1 MAQKRMWARNL
12 KEGMVI
18 NTDVFTDNGVII
30 VPAKTVVTH
39 EVLELLSRHS
49 IREVFIHMEEPKTI
63 EPEVIQK
70 PQEQKLSEPKP
81 VAPVIVPNFLEERE
95 KAQRMEVFTATFH
108 VAEET
113 LSQSLREIAYQDKDV
128 NIEQMLDMVNSVVA
142 KADNDVNLCD
152 MLFKMKQS
160 AESMYAHAINVSLY
174 GQLLG
179 RWVGLSQ
186 EEIELV
192 GIAGLLHDIGLLKCQ
207 QEEEG
212 IPIYFHDEYDN
223 EVRIWERHVVYGY
236 NLIKDKSLDIRV
248 KQAVLTHHERM
259 DGSGFPHQMNYKNIN
274 TISKVLAIAD
284 TYDTLTLVEPDYD
297 PLSPFE
303 ALRQLH
309 HNYYLKMDAD
319 MMMTFIDRMAQNFI
333 RYEVILSNGQRGRVV
348 MINRYDQARPLVQ
361 VGDEFIDLSKQTDIT
376 IKKMFI

>member
-1 MAQKRMWARNL
+1 MAQKRMWTRDL
-12 KEGMVI
+12 KEGMVVKA
-18 NTDVFTDNGVII
+18 DVFTRNGVII
-30 VPAKTVVTH
+30 VPARTVINQ
-39 EVLELLSRHS
+39 EVLELLARHS
-49 IREVFIHMEEPKTI
+49 IREVFV
-63 EPEVIQK
+63 EVDA
-70 PQEQKLSEPKP
+70 PKP
-81 VAPVIVPNFLEERE
+81 AEPVVKPEPVKPIEAAPVPVVVPNFLEERE

-113 LSQSLREIAYQDKDV
+113 LSQSLRELAYQDKDV
-128 NIEQMLDMVNSVVA
+128 NIDQLLNMVNSVVA

-160 AESMYAHAINVSLY
+160 AESLYAHAINVSLY
-174 GQLLG
+174 AQLLA
-179 RWVGLSQ
+179 RWIGLSA

-212 IPIYFHDEYDN
+212 IPIYFHDEHDN

-236 NLIKDKSLDIRV
+236 NMIKDKPLDIRV

-259 DGSGFPHQMNYKNIN
+259 DGRGFPHQMDYRNIN

-284 TYDTLTLVEPDYD
+284 TYDTLTLIEPDYE

-303 ALRQLH
+303 ALRQL
-309 HNYYLKMDAD
+309 NYEYYLKLDAD
-319 MMMTFIDRMAQNFI
+319 MIMTFVDRMAQNFI
-333 RYEVILSNGQRGRVV
+333 RYEVILSNGQRGRIV
-348 MINRYDQARPLVQ
+348 MINKHDQARPLVQ

-376 IKKMFI
+376 IIKLLS

>member
-1 MAQKRMWARNL
+1 MAQKRMWTRDL
-12 KEGMVI
+12 KDGMVVKA
-18 NTDVFTDNGVII
+18 DVFTRNGVII
-30 VPAKTVVTH
+30 VPARTVINQ
-39 EVLELLSRHS
+39 EVLDLLVRHS
-49 IREVFIHMEEPKTI
+49 IREVFVQVDDPK
-63 EPEVIQK
+63 PAV
-70 PQEQKLSEPKP
+70 EPKP
-81 VAPVIVPNFLEERE
+81 EPIKQPEPAPVAPIIVPNVLEERE
-95 KAQRMEVFTATFH
+95 KAQRLEVFTATFH

-113 LSQSLREIAYQDKDV
+113 LSQSLRELAYQDKDV
-128 NIEQMLDMVNSVVA
+128 NIDQLLDMVNSVVA

-160 AESMYAHAINVSLY
+160 AESLYAHAINVSLY
-174 GQLLG
+174 AQLLG
-179 RWVGLSQ
+179 RWIGLSA

-212 IPIYFHDEYDN
+212 IPIYFHDEHDN

-236 NLIKDKSLDIRV
+236 NMIKDKPLDIRV

-259 DGSGFPHQMNYKNIN
+259 DGKGFPHQMDYRNIN

-284 TYDTLTLVEPDYD
+284 TYDTLTLVEPDYE

-303 ALRQLH
+303 ALRQLN
-309 HNYYLKMDAD
+309 HNYYLKLDAD
-319 MMMTFIDRMAQNFI
+319 MMMTFVERMAQNFI
-333 RYEVILSNGQRGRVV
+333 RYEVVLSNGQRGRVV
-348 MINRYDQARPLVQ
+348 MINKHDQARPLVQ

-376 IKKMFI
+376 ITKMLS

>member
-1 MAQKRMWARNL
+1 MAQKRMWTRDL
-12 KEGMVI
+12 KEGMVVKA
-18 NTDVFTDNGVII
+18 DVFTRNGVII
-30 VPAKTVVTH
+30 VPVRTVINQ
-39 EVLELLSRHS
+39 EVLELLARHS
-49 IREVFIHMEEPKTI
+49 IREVFV
-63 EPEVIQK
+63 EVDA
-70 PQEQKLSEPKP
+70 PKP
-81 VAPVIVPNFLEERE
+81 AEPVVKPEPVKPIEAAPVPVVVPNFLVERE

-113 LSQSLREIAYQDKDV
+113 LSQSLRELAYQDKDV
-128 NIEQMLDMVNSVVA
+128 NIDQLLNMVNSVVA

-160 AESMYAHAINVSLY
+160 AESLYAHAINVSLY
-174 GQLLG
+174 AQLLA
-179 RWVGLSQ
+179 RWIGLSA

-212 IPIYFHDEYDN
+212 IPIYFHDEHDN

-236 NLIKDKSLDIRV
+236 NMIKDKPLDIRV

-259 DGSGFPHQMNYKNIN
+259 DGRGFPHQMDYRNIN

-284 TYDTLTLVEPDYD
+284 TYDTLTLIEPDYE

-303 ALRQLH
+303 ALRQL
-309 HNYYLKMDAD
+309 NYEYYLKLDAD
-319 MMMTFIDRMAQNFI
+319 MIMTFVDRMAQNFI
-333 RYEVILSNGQRGRVV
+333 RYEVILSNGQRGRIV
-348 MINRYDQARPLVQ
+348 MINKHDQARPLVQ

-376 IKKMFI
+376 IIKLLS

>member
-1 MAQKRMWARNL
+1 MAQKRMWTRDL
-12 KEGMVI
+12 KEGMVVKA
-18 NTDVFTDNGVII
+18 DVFTRNGVII
-30 VPAKTVVTH
+30 VPARTVINQ
-39 EVLELLSRHS
+39 EVLELLARHS
-49 IREVFIHMEEPKTI
+49 IREVFV
-63 EPEVIQK
+63 EVDA
-70 PQEQKLSEPKP
+70 PKP
-81 VAPVIVPNFLEERE
+81 AEPVVKPEPVKPIEAAPVPVVVPNFLEERE

-113 LSQSLREIAYQDKDV
+113 LSQSLRELAYQDKDV
-128 NIEQMLDMVNSVVA
+128 NIDQLLNMVNSVVA
-142 KADNDVNLCD
+142 KADNEVNLCD

-160 AESMYAHAINVSLY
+160 AESLYAHAINVSLY
-174 GQLLG
+174 AQLLA
-179 RWVGLSQ
+179 RWIGLSA

-212 IPIYFHDEYDN
+212 IPIYFHDEHDN

-236 NLIKDKSLDIRV
+236 NMIKDKPLDIRV

-259 DGSGFPHQMNYKNIN
+259 DGRGFPHQMDYRNIN

-284 TYDTLTLVEPDYD
+284 TYDTLTLIEPDYE

-303 ALRQLH
+303 ALRQL
-309 HNYYLKMDAD
+309 NYEYYLKLDAD
-319 MMMTFIDRMAQNFI
+319 MIMTFVDRMAQNFI
-333 RYEVILSNGQRGRVV
+333 RYEVILSNGQRGRIV
-348 MINRYDQARPLVQ
+348 MINKHDQARPLVQ

-376 IKKMFI
+376 IIKLLS